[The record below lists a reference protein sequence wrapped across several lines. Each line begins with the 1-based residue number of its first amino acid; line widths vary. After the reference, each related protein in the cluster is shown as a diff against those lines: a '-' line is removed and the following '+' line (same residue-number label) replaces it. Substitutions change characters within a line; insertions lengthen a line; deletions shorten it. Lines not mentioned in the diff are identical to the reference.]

1 MTVKEWQDEFLLFKS
16 DIRKSAHFDRAIE
29 RCFFLHSQIHEYE
42 DGTLFSDFIAGVSE
56 DLFKKRK
63 KNSYTSLAWHI
74 WHITRIEDA
83 VSNILIAGS
92 PQIFDD
98 KWKTKINSPVC
109 DSANAFSR
117 KDSDVFNDMV
127 NMKNLLAY
135 REKVGISTCKI
146 IKNIRESDLKSKPD
160 AASLKRIMAE
170 RVLTEEPDSFWLL
183 DFWAKKTVEGFL
195 LLPLTNHQMYHIRMS
210 KKILSNLG

>member
-1 MTVKEWQDEFLLFKS
+1 MTVKEWQDEFIVFKS

-29 RCFFLHSQIHEYE
+29 RCLLLHSQIHEYE
-42 DGTLFSDFIAGVSE
+42 EGNLFSNFISGISE

-63 KNSYTSLAWHI
+63 KNSYTSIAWHI

-98 KWKTKINSPVC
+98 KWKAKINSPVC
-109 DSANAFSR
+109 DTANAFGR

-127 NMKNLLAY
+127 NMKNLLTY
-135 REKVGISTCKI
+135 RKKVGISTRRI
-146 IKNIRESDLKSKPD
+146 IKSIREADLKSKPD
-160 AASLKRIMAE
+160 EAGLNRIMAE
-170 RVLTEEPDSFWLL
+170 KVLTEEPDSLWLL
-183 DFWAKKTVEGFL
+183 DFWAKKTVAGFL
-195 LLPLTNHQMYHIRMS
+195 LLPITNHQMYHIRMS
-210 KKILSNLG
+210 MKMSAALG